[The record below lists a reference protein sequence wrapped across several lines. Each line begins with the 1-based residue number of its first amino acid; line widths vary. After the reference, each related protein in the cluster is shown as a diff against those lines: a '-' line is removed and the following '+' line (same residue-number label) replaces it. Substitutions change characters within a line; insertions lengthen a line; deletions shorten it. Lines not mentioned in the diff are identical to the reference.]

1 MEIIKTKFI
10 DKIGR
15 KNTKTTVKTNCDYCG
30 KEFIFDGG
38 LSHYKRTKKH
48 YCSRS
53 CQGNGNNV
61 VLGNNIHGLA
71 GKGLKKD
78 KRYTIWCSVKK
89 RATKKGTEFN
99 LSIEDIPKI
108 PLLCPVLGIEIK
120 SNKISAPLDS
130 SPSLDRINPKL
141 GYVKGNVRIISN
153 RANRIK
159 SDATAD
165 EVELVLKDL
174 KRIENERI

>member
-1 MEIIKTKFI
+1 MEVI
-10 DKIGR
+10 
-15 KNTKTTVKTNCDYCG
+15 CDYCENTFDYKGG
-30 KEFIFDGG
+30 K
-38 LSHYKRTKKH
+38 SHYKRTKHH

-61 VLGNNIHGLA
+61 ILGNNLHGLA

-78 KRYTIWCSVKK
+78 KRYSIWCNVKK
-89 RATKKGTEFN
+89 RATQKGIEFN
-99 LSIEDIPKI
+99 LNIEDIPEI

-120 SNKISAPLDS
+120 SNKTSSPLDS

-153 RANRIK
+153 KANRIK
-159 SDATAD
+159 SNATAN

-174 KRIENERI
+174 KIIENERI

>member
-1 MEIIKTKFI
+1 MEVI
-10 DKIGR
+10 
-15 KNTKTTVKTNCDYCG
+15 CDYCR
-30 KEFIFDGG
+30 KSFEYKDCM
-38 LSHYKRTKKH
+38 SHYNRTKHH

-78 KRYTIWCSVKK
+78 KRYCIWCSVKK
-89 RATKKGTEFN
+89 RATQKGIEFN
-99 LSIEDIPKI
+99 LGIEDIPEI
-108 PLLCPVLGIEIK
+108 PKTCPVLGIGIK
-120 SNKISAPLDS
+120 SNKMSAPLDS
-130 SPSLDRINPKL
+130 SPSLDRINPNL

-174 KRIENERI
+174 RRIENERI